1 MELRRERQ
9 ELKEE
14 KEIINI
20 NMKNTTGTDMSIFLR
35 KIQKI
40 LLLTI
45 FCYGLVFGVEV
56 SGAQADIKKMMSSA
70 KKVRELQFVQIK
82 KLIEKA
88 RESAYKN
95 QYPEASDAYRKAN
108 KALNN
113 MSGELAEFKKRSLT
127 KEIRTF
133 KRRWAEFLMKKARRA
148 RLQKKLEDAMNFAAE
163 ATLID
168 VNKNT
173 EVSNFIESCKKERK
187 GLEFR
192 SKVKL
197 KTFDTRV
204 LATKKEIDALYKE
217 AVVFYKNKKYAKV
230 RKLLE
235 TIFLLDPYHKK
246 SIRLLGDTYENMY
259 RYAEKR
265 RTADVQG
272 MLAYGTWKWV
282 DPVLPSHIEL
292 GRGPTITVQRN
303 VASSTYAKLERIIF
317 PNIEFDD
324 ADIFSVIRF
333 LNRLSKRCD
342 PDKVGINVIAG
353 FDKNT
358 ADELLKVTMSFSNIP
373 MSEVLRYLCQN
384 VGLKY
389 KIEEGAVI
397 LGTSVDEMQ
406 TEYFPVR
413 ADLIASIT
421 GTDDEPETD
430 TEEELEM
437 DAEETLSDEG
447 DSATKK
453 VSLSS
458 QALIKFFEDRG
469 VKFGRDASIAYSRRS
484 GKLVVRNTMINLRR
498 LEELLRQ
505 YDLIN
510 TPLVLIET
518 KIVEIAVTDVEEL
531 GFRWDFEFNNSGG
544 GDTWSVTQPTYP
556 LRYYEGAEA
565 TSTGNVPTDQLP
577 YKILND
583 LKILPNFGQGL
594 FPDDITA
601 DLSLSIEAVAK
612 NTRTETLSSPK
623 LITTSGHEA
632 TIRMVEER
640 FYPSGW
646 ENPEITVNNNTVQTQ
661 SPIPEF
667 DDSTDI
673 GIKFTVLPIVN
684 PDNYTITLHVKPEIV
699 SFIKF
704 SSYPVS
710 VEQGQIQADGTTKSS
725 IKTSYNILM
734 PEIGRRY
741 LDTHI
746 KVYDGETIV
755 LGGMINNRNVYRDDK
770 WPIIGNVPLVGRFFS
785 SQLAFTE
792 QTNLLIF
799 LTARLINN
807 DGVPVRREREQG
819 IPDFYR

>member
-1 MELRRERQ
+1 MNIL
-9 ELKEE
+9 LK
-14 KEIINI
+14 
-20 NMKNTTGTDMSIFLR
+20 

-40 LLLTI
+40 LLLSTI
-45 FCYGLVFGVEV
+45 CCGLSFSTQIYAAKV
-56 SGAQADIKKMMSSA
+56 DIKKLVISA
-70 KKVRELQFVQIK
+70 KKQREKEFININRLV
-82 KLIEKA
+82 EKA
-88 RESAYKN
+88 REFTYKN
-95 QYPEASDAYRKAN
+95 KFSEASDAYQKASN
-108 KALNN
+108 ALNKL
-113 MSGELAEFKKRSLT
+113 SGELATFKKRSLA
-127 KEIRTF
+127 KEMRRF
-133 KRRWAEFLMKKARRA
+133 KTRWSEFLMKKARRA
-148 RLQKKLEDAMNFAAE
+148 RLQKKIEDAINFAAE

-168 VNKNT
+168 VNKNA
-173 EVSNFIESCKKERK
+173 EVSDFIESCKRERK

-192 SKVKL
+192 NKVKL
-197 KTFDTRV
+197 KNFD
-204 LATKKEIDALYKE
+204 KKVITSSKEVEELYKE
-217 AVVFYKNKKYAKV
+217 AEVFYKNKKYAKV
-230 RKLLE
+230 RKILE
-235 TIFLLDPYHKK
+235 NIFLLDPYHKK
-246 SIRLLGDTYENMY
+246 SIRLLGDTYETMY

-272 MLAYGTWKWV
+272 MLAYNAWKWV
-282 DPVLPSHIEL
+282 DPVLPSHLEI
-292 GRGPTITVQRN
+292 GPGGGETTIQRN
-303 VASSTYAKLERIIF
+303 IASSTYAKLERIIF

-342 PDKVGINVIAG
+342 PDKVGISVIAG
-353 FDKNT
+353 FDKKT

-421 GTDDEPETD
+421 GSEDAGEEQADDSEDMELD
-430 TEEELEM
+430 TEN
-437 DAEETLSDEG
+437 TLSEENQKP
-447 DSATKK
+447 ARM
-453 VSLSS
+453 SLGS

-469 VKFGRDASIAYSRRS
+469 VKFGREASIAYSRRS

-531 GFRWDFEFNNSGG
+531 GFRWDFAFNNSSGA
-544 GDTWSVTQPTYP
+544 DTWKVAQPQHP
-556 LRYYEGAEA
+556 LRYYQGPEA
-565 TSTGNVPTDQLP
+565 TSTSDISTDALP
-577 YKILND
+577 FKILND

-601 DLSLSIEAVAK
+601 DLSLTIEAIAK

-640 FYPSGW
+640 YYPSGW

-673 GIKFTVLPIVN
+673 GIKLTVLPIVN

-710 VEQGQIQADGTTKSS
+710 VEQGQIQADGTTKTS
-725 IKTSYNILM
+725 IKTTYNILM
-734 PEIGRRY
+734 PEIGRRDI
-741 LDTHI
+741 DTHI

-755 LGGMINNRNVYRDDK
+755 LGGMVNNRNVYRDDK
-770 WPIIGNVPLVGRFFS
+770 WPILGNVPLIGRFFS
-785 SQLAFTE
+785 SQLALTDS
-792 QTNLLIF
+792 TNLLIF

>member
-1 MELRRERQ
+1 M
-9 ELKEE
+9 
-14 KEIINI
+14 NI
-20 NMKNTTGTDMSIFLR
+20 FFK
-35 KIQKI
+35 KIQNLLVLVI
-40 LLLTI
+40 LCCGVVFPTEILAAKTDVKR
-45 FCYGLVFGVEV
+45 LVL
-56 SGAQADIKKMMSSA
+56 DA
-70 KKVRELQFVQIK
+70 KQQRELQFVNINQLIK
-82 KLIEKA
+82 KA
-88 RESAYKN
+88 RESAYNGK
-95 QYPEASDAYRKAN
+95 YPEASDSYQEASR
-108 KALNN
+108 ALNK
-113 MSGELAEFKKRSLT
+113 MGGELAEFKKRKLD
-127 KEIRTF
+127 KEIRRF
-133 KRRWAEFLMKKARRA
+133 KTHWAEFLMKKARRA
-148 RLQKKLEDAMNFAAE
+148 RLQRKLEDAINFAAE

-168 VNKNT
+168 VNKNA
-173 EVSNFIESCKKERK
+173 EVSDFIKSCKRERK

-192 SKVKL
+192 KKTKIEGFNKKVL
-197 KTFDTRV
+197 T
-204 LATKKEIDALYKE
+204 TKKEVEALYKE
-217 AVVFYKNKKYAKV
+217 AEVFYKNKKYAKV
-230 RKLLE
+230 RKILE
-235 TIFLLDPYHKK
+235 NIFLLDPYHKK
-246 SIRLLGDTYENMY
+246 SIRLLGDTYETMY

-272 MLAYGTWKWV
+272 MLAYNTWKWV

-292 GRGPTITVQRN
+292 SRSTTITVQRN
-303 VASSTYAKLERIIF
+303 IASSTYAKLERIIF

-342 PDKVGINVIAG
+342 PDKVGISVIAG
-353 FDKNT
+353 FDKRT

-421 GTDDEPETD
+421 GSEGGEEGEGGGGGDDEDMTEKDSDFFD
-430 TEEELEM
+430 TESTFEKSKE
-437 DAEETLSDEG
+437 AKS
-447 DSATKK
+447 TKI
-453 VSLSS
+453 SLSS

-531 GFRWDFEFNNSGG
+531 GFRWDFEFNNATG
-544 GDTWSVTQPTYP
+544 GDTWSVTQETHP
-556 LRYYEGAEA
+556 LRYYGGPEA
-565 TSTGNVPTDQLP
+565 TSQSYSSTTNIPFKV
-577 YKILND
+577 LND
-583 LKILPNFGQGL
+583 LKILPNFGQGI
-594 FPDDITA
+594 FPEDVTA
-601 DLSLSIEAVAK
+601 NLSLSIEAVAQ

-640 FYPSGW
+640 YYPSGW
-646 ENPEITVNNNTVQTQ
+646 ENPEITVNNNTVQLQ
-661 SPIPEF
+661 APIPEF

-673 GIKFTVLPIVN
+673 GIRLTVTPIVN

-704 SSYPVS
+704 SEYPVQ
-710 VEQGQIQADGTTKSS
+710 VEQGQIDSTGSTTPS
-725 IKTSYNILM
+725 IQTTYQIKM
-734 PEIGRRY
+734 PEIGRRDI
-741 LDTHI
+741 DTHI

-755 LGGMINNRNVYRDDK
+755 LGGMVNNRNVYRDDK
-770 WPIIGNVPLVGRFFS
+770 WPIIGNMPLLGRFFS
-785 SQLAFTE
+785 SQLAFTQ

>member
-1 MELRRERQ
+1 
-9 ELKEE
+9 
-14 KEIINI
+14 
-20 NMKNTTGTDMSIFLR
+20 MSILSR
-35 KIQKI
+35 KIRNLF
-40 LLLTI
+40 LLVLL
-45 FCYGLVFGVEV
+45 CCGLVF
-56 SGAQADIKKMMSSA
+56 SMDISAAKTDIKNLVLDA
-70 KKVRELQFVQIK
+70 KEQREREFVNIK
-82 KLIEKA
+82 QLVKKA
-88 RESAYKN
+88 REAAYKER
-95 QYPEASDAYRKAN
+95 YSDASDLYQKASR
-108 KALNN
+108 ALNK
-113 MSGELAEFKKRSLT
+113 MGGELAEFKRRSLD
-127 KEIRTF
+127 KEIRMF
-133 KRRWAEFLMKKARRA
+133 KTRWAEFLMKKARRA
-148 RLQKKLEDAMNFAAE
+148 KLQKKLEDAINFAAE

-168 VNKNT
+168 VNKND
-173 EVSNFIESCKKERK
+173 EVSDFIKSCKEIRK

-192 SKVKL
+192 EKTKLDGFNKKVIS
-197 KTFDTRV
+197 
-204 LATKKEIDALYKE
+204 TKKEIEALYKE
-217 AVVFYKNKKYAKV
+217 AEVFYKNKKYAQV
-230 RKLLE
+230 RKILE
-235 TIFLLDPYHKK
+235 GVFLLDPYHKK
-246 SIRLLGDTYENMY
+246 SIRLLGDTYQMMY
-259 RYAEKR
+259 RYADER
-265 RTADVQG
+265 RVADVQG
-272 MLAYGTWKWV
+272 MLAYNTWKWV
-282 DPVLPSHIEL
+282 DPVLPSHVEIPK
-292 GRGPTITVQRN
+292 GGGTQVVKRN
-303 VASSTYAKLERIIF
+303 IASSTYAKLERIIF

-342 PDKVGINVIAG
+342 PDKVGIPVVAG
-353 FDKNT
+353 FDKKT

-421 GTDDEPETD
+421 GTAAGEGEGGGAGGGGGGD
-430 TEEELEM
+430 TESMTDKDADFFDTETTLEKK
-437 DAEETLSDEG
+437 A
-447 DSATKK
+447 APQK

-469 VKFGRDASIAYSRRS
+469 VKFGRGSSIAYSRRS

-518 KIVEIAVTDVEEL
+518 KIVEISVTDVEEL
-531 GFRWDFEFNNSGG
+531 GFRWDFTFNNSAG
-544 GDTWSVTQPTYP
+544 GDTWSVTQQYDP
-556 LRYYEGAEA
+556 LRYYEGPQA
-565 TSTGNVPTDQLP
+565 TSVTYGAGAAGTQSIPFKV
-577 YKILND
+577 LND
-583 LKILPNFGQGL
+583 LKILPNFGQGI

-601 DLSLSIEAVAK
+601 ELSLSIEAVAT

-623 LITTSGHEA
+623 IITTSGHEA
-632 TIRMVEER
+632 TIRMVEEIY
-640 FYPSGW
+640 YPSGW

-661 SPIPEF
+661 APIPEF

-673 GIKFTVLPIVN
+673 GIRLTVTPVVN
-684 PDNYTITLHVKPEIV
+684 PDNYTITLHVKPEVV
-699 SFIKF
+699 SFITY
-704 SSYPVS
+704 SEYSVQ
-710 VEQGQIQADGTTKSS
+710 VEQGQIIDGKAVPS
-725 IKTSYNILM
+725 IQNNYTIKM
-734 PEIGRRY
+734 PEIGRRDI
-741 LDTHI
+741 DTHI

-770 WPIIGNVPLVGRFFS
+770 WPVLGEVPLVGRLFT

>member
-1 MELRRERQ
+1 
-9 ELKEE
+9 
-14 KEIINI
+14 
-20 NMKNTTGTDMSIFLR
+20 MSMF
-35 KIQKI
+35 
-40 LLLTI
+40 
-45 FCYGLVFGVEV
+45 F
-56 SGAQADIKKMMSSA
+56 
-70 KKVRELQFVQIK
+70 KKVQNLFLLMILFCGIAFPAGTLAAKTDVKELVLDTKRERELQFVHIRQLVK
-82 KLIEKA
+82 KA
-88 RESAYKN
+88 REFVYKGK
-95 QYPEASDAYRKAN
+95 YSEASDSYQKASR
-108 KALNN
+108 ALSKI
-113 MSGELAEFKKRSLT
+113 SGELSEFKNRSLD
-127 KEIRTF
+127 KEIRRF
-133 KRRWAEFLMKKARRA
+133 KIRWAEFLMKKARRA
-148 RLQKKLEDAMNFAAE
+148 KLQNKLEDAINFAAE

-168 VNKNT
+168 VNKNA
-173 EVSNFIESCKKERK
+173 EVSGFIESCKKQRK
-187 GLEFR
+187 GLEYRKNTKIEGFN
-192 SKVKL
+192 KN
-197 KTFDTRV
+197 V
-204 LATKKEIDALYKE
+204 LATRKEVDDLYKE
-217 AVVFYKNKKYAKV
+217 ALVFYKNKKYAKV
-230 RKLLE
+230 RKILE
-235 TIFLLDPYHKK
+235 NIFLLDPYHKK
-246 SIRLLGDTYENMY
+246 SIRLLGDTYETMY

-272 MLAYGTWKWV
+272 MLAYNTWKWV

-292 GRGPTITVQRN
+292 SRTTTITVQRN
-303 VASSTYAKLERIIF
+303 IASSTYAKLERIIF

-342 PDKVGINVIAG
+342 PDKVGISVIAG
-353 FDKNT
+353 FDKKT

-421 GTDDEPETD
+421 GTADSGDEKGAGGGGGGGGGG
-430 TEEELEM
+430 EEDM
-437 DAEETLSDEG
+437 TSKDGDFFDAESTFEKG
-447 DSATKK
+447 DKAKK
-453 VSLSS
+453 SKKISLSS
-458 QALIKFFEDRG
+458 QALIKFFDDRG
-469 VKFGRDASIAYSRRS
+469 VKFGSGSSMAYSRRS

-518 KIVEIAVTDVEEL
+518 KIVEISVTDVEEL
-531 GFRWDFEFNNSGG
+531 GFRWDFEFNNKSG
-544 GDTWSVTQPTYP
+544 GDTWSVNQGYDP
-556 LRYYEGAEA
+556 LRYYAGPDA
-565 TSTGNVPTDQLP
+565 TSDSYNPGAAGTASIPFKV
-577 YKILND
+577 LND
-583 LKILPNFGQGL
+583 LKILPNFGQGI
-594 FPDDITA
+594 FPEDITA
-601 DLSLSIEAVAK
+601 NLSLSIEAVAT

-640 FYPSGW
+640 YYPSGW
-646 ENPEITVNNNTVQTQ
+646 ENPEITVNNNTVQLQ
-661 SPIPEF
+661 APIPEF

-673 GIKFTVLPIVN
+673 GIRLTVTPIVN
-684 PDNYTITLHVKPEIV
+684 PDNYTITLHVKPEVV
-699 SFIKF
+699 SFITF
-704 SSYPVS
+704 SEYTVQ
-710 VEQGQIQADGTTKSS
+710 VEQGQIDSTGVTTPS
-725 IKTSYNILM
+725 IQTNYQIKM
-734 PEIGRRY
+734 PEIGRRDI
-741 LDTHI
+741 DTHI

-755 LGGMINNRNVYRDDK
+755 LGGMVNNRNVYRDDK
-770 WPIIGNVPLVGRFFS
+770 WPILGDVPLLGRFFT
-785 SQLAFTE
+785 SQLAFTQ